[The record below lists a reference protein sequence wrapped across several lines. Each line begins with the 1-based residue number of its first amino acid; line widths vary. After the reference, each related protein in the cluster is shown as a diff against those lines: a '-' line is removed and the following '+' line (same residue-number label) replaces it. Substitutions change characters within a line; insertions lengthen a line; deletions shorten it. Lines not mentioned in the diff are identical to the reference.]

1 MYARQL
7 QRQLERSSA
16 RSLRAAHSTQLSSRG
31 GSRALEH
38 GPSGSWRSSQEGS
51 RHGLPRRSSLPQ
63 LDAAGAQGPTGS
75 PAAARQPSGHGVPPA
90 ADEHSAARAAAA
102 PGQQQHE
109 AELQP
114 DCEDCDLSVE
124 TCPAAV
130 GARWLPT
137 LMQHLSPATEGAS
150 SPGRGG
156 GSAEQS
162 SGGPDRGLGGAATSD
177 RRPMLSGTAAPPPAG
192 CPSMG
197 TSSVTPQ
204 RIPSSS
210 MAPER
215 IPSSRSHRTLAE
227 VRGLFDAAHGDGGG
241 SR

>member
-16 RSLRAAHSTQLSSRG
+16 RSLRAAHSTQLTSRG
-31 GSRALEH
+31 GSRALER
-38 GPSGSWRSSQEGS
+38 GPSGSWRGSQEGS

-63 LDAAGAQGPTGS
+63 LDAAAVQGPSSG
-75 PAAARQPSGHGVPPA
+75 PAASQLPSGHGVPAA
-90 ADEHSAARAAAA
+90 ADEHSAARAAVA

-109 AELQP
+109 AGLQP

-137 LMQHLSPATEGAS
+137 LMQHLGPATKGGSSPAI
-150 SPGRGG
+150 
-156 GSAEQS
+156 
-162 SGGPDRGLGGAATSD
+162 SGGPHRSHGGAATSE
-177 RRPMLSGTAAPPPAG
+177 RRPSPSASTGPPPAG

-210 MAPER
+210 MPPER
-215 IPSSRSHRTLAE
+215 IPSSSSHRTLAE